1 MKKKFSCFCCLFL
14 LIQGFAVFGEN
25 FNLWG
30 SGETFKVNPVTD
42 GILFGSGILLSGG
55 DLLLDNVLGVNEAV
69 YDSSII
75 WSKEDINPFD
85 RKFLHQYNKK
95 IDKISDAMLLG
106 SLLTPAVFAAT
117 DKGEWAT
124 IAVMYAETLLISN
137 GIKELTK
144 LCVNRARPYMY
155 FDPSTYP
162 EKDVKDGDFLNSFP
176 SGHSTMTFAAATF
189 TTYVFCKYFSE
200 SNWKYAVAAGTYSL
214 AVGTAILRVAGG
226 NHFATDVITG
236 AVLGSAVGFLVPW
249 IHTFGTNEK
258 LKMAVAPQTISFK
271 INL

>member
-1 MKKKFSCFCCLFL
+1 MKKKFSCICCLFL
-14 LIQGFAVFGEN
+14 LLRGFAAF
-25 FNLWG
+25 
-30 SGETFKVNPVTD
+30 GETFKVNPIAD
-42 GILFGSGILLSGG
+42 GILFGSGVLLSGG
-55 DLLLDNVLGVNEAV
+55 DLLLDNVFGVNEAV
-69 YDSSII
+69 YDSSVI

-189 TTYVFCKYFSE
+189 STYVFCKYFSE
-200 SNWKYAVAAGTYSL
+200 SSWKYAVAAGAYSL

-236 AVLGSAVGFLVPW
+236 AVIGSAVGFLVPW